1 MDTKTLLDQVR
12 RFEEQ
17 RPSLP
22 GEHWLTLGAGLVLLL
37 SGGRGS
43 VLGRTLS
50 LAVGGALVYR
60 AVQGRDGL
68 GELLRREDAP
78 GRRAVKVNGTVV
90 ASAAEPPEEPDD
102 DIDAAVAPR
111 SASPATLPTAAT
123 SDTGADTRSWQTP

>member
-68 GELLRREDAP
+68 GELLRRDGAP
-78 GRRAVKVNGTVV
+78 GRRAVKVNGTLV
-90 ASAAEPPEEPDD
+90 ASAAEPPEGPDD
-102 DIDAAVAPR
+102 DIDAAAPR
-111 SASPATLPTAAT
+111 SASPATPATAAT